1 MYLGIS
7 YKLRYYF
14 LRSMRPIYSSSLFDL
29 WNRMIRQNRF
39 LKVKKLENYI
49 RYGIKDNLN
58 FGIFQMMNVVIFVH
72 KKFGIENHYLCEVQ
86 HVLIKSYIIIRS

>member
-1 MYLGIS
+1 
-7 YKLRYYF
+7 
-14 LRSMRPIYSSSLFDL
+14 MRPIYSSSLFDL
-29 WNRMIRQNRF
+29 WKKTICHRMIRQNRF

-72 KKFGIENHYLCEVQ
+72 KKFGIENHYLCEVIQ